1 MSFRVRALL
10 GLLAVGAAVYG
21 APSVFDF
28 VPLAING
35 KPAPLAAFRGKVLL
49 IVNVAS
55 QSIFTPQYEGLE
67 WLYQTYEKQG
77 LVVLVFP
84 ANNFGQEEPG
94 TNDEIQQFSAQKY
107 KVTFPMFAK
116 ISVAGDDAAPLYQFL
131 TDKETNSSTGG
142 LVRWN
147 FTKFLAG
154 RDGKV
159 IARFEPDIEPK
170 APELINAIEKALN
183 GNAGAKPGTVQAKN
197 SAATP

>member
-1 MSFRVRALL
+1 
-10 GLLAVGAAVYG
+10 LAVGAAVYG

-116 ISVAGDDAAPLYQFL
+116 ISVAGDDAAPLY
-131 TDKETNSSTGG
+131 
-142 LVRWN
+142 
-147 FTKFLAG
+147 
-154 RDGKV
+154 
-159 IARFEPDIEPK
+159 
-170 APELINAIEKALN
+170 
-183 GNAGAKPGTVQAKN
+183 
-197 SAATP
+197 